1 MFARKATFSRLLG
14 LDTLDWLLLLLG
26 VALTGALVV
35 LVWDRQHAICPFDL
49 RFAQHRALGRKV
61 SDDSTSVTT

>member
-1 MFARKATFSRLLG
+1 MLKRIETDMFARKATFSRLLG

-35 LVWDRQHAICPFDL
+35 LV
-49 RFAQHRALGRKV
+49 
-61 SDDSTSVTT
+61 

>member
-1 MFARKATFSRLLG
+1 MPITEHPASKTGCIFLLKRIETDMFARKATFSRLLG

-35 LVWDRQHAICPFDL
+35 LV
-49 RFAQHRALGRKV
+49 
-61 SDDSTSVTT
+61 